1 MPKNFLLF
9 LGGFFAGVLLLGSV
23 LLLWA
28 NFPEGAEK
36 REEVGLE
43 SALELVRQD
52 RIGELKI
59 IEDRLELDSK
69 DGRKLRAMLDAS
81 DATRDQIYAAVAGTD
96 TKVTLQPR
104 SGSLYWLIFLNLL
117 PFLLFAM
124 SVVTLG
130 IIVLIAFRRFGSG
143 LK

>member
-9 LGGFFAGVLLLGSV
+9 LGGLFAGVLLLGSI

-52 RIGELKI
+52 RIRELKI
-59 IEDRLELDSK
+59 TEDRLELDSK
-69 DGRKLRAMLDAS
+69 EGSKLRAMLDAS
-81 DATRDQIYAAVAGTD
+81 DATRDQIYAAVAGTE
-96 TKVTLQPR
+96 TKVILEHR
-104 SGSLYWLIFLNLL
+104 SASVFLLLILNVL
-117 PFLLFAM
+117 PFMLFAM
-124 SVVTLG
+124 SIVATG
-130 IIVLIAFRRFGSG
+130 ILVIVAFRHFGSG

>member
-1 MPKNFLLF
+1 MAKNFLLF
-9 LGGFFAGVLLLGSV
+9 LGGLFAGVLLLGGI

-52 RIGELKI
+52 RIRELKI
-59 IEDRLELDSK
+59 TEDRLELDSK

-81 DATRDQIYAAVAGTD
+81 DANQIGRAHV
-96 TKVTLQPR
+96 
-104 SGSLYWLIFLNLL
+104 
-117 PFLLFAM
+117 
-124 SVVTLG
+124 
-130 IIVLIAFRRFGSG
+130 
-143 LK
+143 

>member
-1 MPKNFLLF
+1 MAKNFLLF
-9 LGGFFAGVLLLGSV
+9 LGGLFAGVLLLGSV

-52 RIGELKI
+52 RIRELKI
-59 IEDRLELDSK
+59 TEDRLELDSK

-81 DATRDQIYAAVAGTD
+81 DANRDQIYAAVARTD
-96 TKVTLQPR
+96 TKVILEHK
-104 SGSLYWLIFLNLL
+104 SASVFLLLGLNVL
-117 PFLLFAM
+117 PFVLVAI
-124 SVVTLG
+124 SVVTMG
-130 IIVLIAFRRFGSG
+130 IVVFIALRHFGSG

>member
-9 LGGFFAGVLLLGSV
+9 LGGLFAGVLLLGSI

-52 RIGELKI
+52 RIRELKI
-59 IEDRLELDSK
+59 TEDRLELDSK
-69 DGRKLRAMLDAS
+69 EGRKLRAMLDAS
-81 DATRDQIYAAVAGTD
+81 DATRDQIYAAVAGTE
-96 TKVTLQPR
+96 TKVILEHR
-104 SGSLYWLIFLNLL
+104 SASVFLLLILNVL
-117 PFLLFAM
+117 PFMLFAM
-124 SVVTLG
+124 SIVAIG
-130 IIVLIAFRRFGSG
+130 ILVIVAFRHFGSG